1 VRALR
6 PAGSDPRFLVK
17 ALSEAS
23 GELRELLESVPR
35 SQLHRRG
42 APPDE
47 DWTLA
52 TLAYHLCEVEEGVGR
67 QLGVLLTARE
77 PVIPHVD
84 LDDIPDPELAREV
97 DATELVERFGWTR
110 RRTTYVLWDLDDR
123 DWQRAGIHP
132 YRGRVTVADLARELY
147 QHDLE
152 HLWQARRMTESLAS
166 ARP

>member
-1 VRALR
+1 MRALR

-23 GELRELLESVPR
+23 GELRELLWGVPR

-52 TLAYHLCEVEEGVGR
+52 ALAYHLCEVEDGVGR
-67 QLGVLLTARE
+67 QLFIIFSGDE
-77 PVIPHVD
+77 PEIPHVD
-84 LDDIPDPELAREV
+84 FDDIPDPELAQGL
-97 DATELVERFGWTR
+97 DATGLVEQFGWAR
-110 RRTTYVLWDLDDR
+110 QRTTYLLWDLDDR
-123 DWQRAGIHP
+123 DWKRSGIHP